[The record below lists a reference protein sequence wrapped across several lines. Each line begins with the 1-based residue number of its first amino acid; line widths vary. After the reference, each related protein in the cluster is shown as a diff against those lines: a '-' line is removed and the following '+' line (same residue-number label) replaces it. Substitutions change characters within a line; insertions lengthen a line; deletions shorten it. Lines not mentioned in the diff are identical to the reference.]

1 MMKVLLLWYQFWQIF
16 HTIICRFLSTF
27 ENSHG
32 QRFSNRM
39 GSLPFCIM
47 TMSISTPFWIL
58 ILSFSNPNPGWIV
71 AQWRKIQCW
80 KMTLSWTSHS
90 PSFFPYLMYTS
101 TNSLRRSSP
110 SFAYSFSLYLSHFLT
125 SFVMTVFSTKEI
137 PLGSLWFKL
146 SLFGLIGTIRL
157 YFKTW
162 AYHASL

>member
-58 ILSFSNPNPGWIV
+58 ILSISNPNPGWIV

-90 PSFFPYLMYTS
+90 PSFSLLPDLYKHQIIKTIFPKFRLFIFII
-101 TNSLRRSSP
+101 L
-110 SFAYSFSLYLSHFLT
+110 
-125 SFVMTVFSTKEI
+125 E
-137 PLGSLWFKL
+137 
-146 SLFGLIGTIRL
+146 SLFNFICHDCFFNKRNSEAGEPLI
-157 YFKTW
+157 
-162 AYHASL
+162 